1 MNQQVQP
8 VPYEQMPAYLAQSQM
23 VEAMWVSQAI
33 SVLVGIGMVCYFL
46 AEVLKAGSGVFKEA
60 LKK

>member
-1 MNQQVQP
+1 
-8 VPYEQMPAYLAQSQM
+8 MPAYLAQSQM